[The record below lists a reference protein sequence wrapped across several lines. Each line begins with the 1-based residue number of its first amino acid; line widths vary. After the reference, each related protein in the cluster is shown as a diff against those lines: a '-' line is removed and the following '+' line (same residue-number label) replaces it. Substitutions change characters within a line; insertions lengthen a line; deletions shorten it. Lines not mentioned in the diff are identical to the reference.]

1 MKNTKTNQTLP
12 TSDYK
17 IASWSTTNND
27 GENSFLSKTHLT
39 RDGVTTCCG
48 TKLDDKYGGRCVVA
62 ATAKDIVNGK
72 AQYLQAE
79 EWHNFR
85 ATPRWLLDDLREAK
99 CCSKCE
105 AATSNWVSFTVEAIL
120 ALTPSPKLR
129 WRPTASGR
137 KSVAIQ

>member
-1 MKNTKTNQTLP
+1 MKNHKTTQTLP

-48 TKLDDKYGGRCVVA
+48 TKLDDKYGGRCVIA

-79 EWHNFR
+79 EWHPFGGLRDYTRPANQQGGS
-85 ATPRWLLDDLREAK
+85 TWLLDDLREAG

-105 AATSNWVSFTVEAIL
+105 AATSNWVSFSVEAAL
-120 ALTPSPKLR
+120 AIAEQTS
-129 WRPTASGR
+129 
-137 KSVAIQ
+137 